1 MEAYLQGRWH
11 DARKRIER
19 ILTLDET
26 DADALMH
33 LGTLHLRLEQ
43 PALARQAFRQ
53 CLELEGGS
61 EMAVGDPAGHE
72 AAGRGLIRRCV
83 QATCDRR
90 WRGGRMLNSR
100 DGDEPRLVSR
110 SQDPAKSHESLPGPR
125 W

>member
-43 PALARQAFRQ
+43 PARARQAFRQ
-53 CLELEGGS
+53 CLELEGGQKWRA
-61 EMAVGDPAGHE
+61 EIHE
-72 AAGRGLIRRCV
+72 AMKRLDS
-83 QATCDRR
+83 DR
-90 WRGGRMLNSR
+90 
-100 DGDEPRLVSR
+100 
-110 SQDPAKSHESLPGPR
+110 
-125 W
+125 